1 VLSVCV
7 TIHIA
12 AHRFQHEH
20 QGERAV
26 DEQVAMAFDVAGV
39 VAVEV
44 DEMGVEGEGGE
55 AEK

>member
-1 VLSVCV
+1 V

-12 AHRFQHEH
+12 AHSFQHEN

-26 DEQVAMAFDVAGV
+26 DEQVAMPFDIAGV